1 MRLLVLLLLA
11 LPHHCVLVF
20 SFFLSFFFFTPVKD
34 VSVKQEDKENS
45 RGVYPRLK
53 YFSSTV
59 LLVNEI
65 NLHLLVP
72 APCEVLSLTL
82 FKILFSYSYTTGL
95 FFFETSLPSKEK
107 KTKAYHTRNSVA
119 SLVND

>member
-1 MRLLVLLLLA
+1 MSL
-11 LPHHCVLVF
+11 F
-20 SFFLSFFFFTPVKD
+20 SLSFLFFFFFTPVED

-45 RGVYPRLK
+45 RGVYPQLK

-59 LLVNEI
+59 MLVNKI

-82 FKILFSYSYTTGL
+82 FKILFSYSYSTGL
-95 FFFETSLPSKEK
+95 FFFFETSLPSKEK

-119 SLVND
+119 SLVNG